1 MSAPQTT
8 ETPTAPATIPAS
20 WSVNETLLRHP
31 ETIPVFNAFGVEAC
45 CGGEAS
51 LADAAADAGVPL
63 DTLLRAL
70 GDATAAAA
78 ARPRGR

>member
-1 MSAPQTT
+1 MPDDR
-8 ETPTAPATIPAS
+8 TAGAAIQPS

-51 LADAAADAGVPL
+51 LADAAADAGVAL
-63 DTLLRAL
+63 DELLLAL
-70 GDATAAAA
+70 DEAASAAAA
-78 ARPRGR
+78 ARPGGR